1 MRNTKKPNLLY
12 ILSSAAISLTFII
25 KLVLDAIYKN
35 TAQGITGILSL
46 KILVCSIIMS
56 LLGFALYVYVQYRVE
71 SKQKI
76 LSCPYNPNFM
86 CCLLESGSLEGILEN
101 GSELLDD
108 IKLAKHERQ
117 IETKEIWLLSPD
129 LSVEDGNNVFREVV
143 RARLNEGV
151 HYSFVALDSPIS
163 QERAKRIRNRYKSFF
178 TKKRMHFYLING
190 DEYTLFLSLYSLV
203 IYNPSNAEDTEA
215 FVCVGE
221 TEGSETSV
229 YAKLNELHTQT
240 ATNITREIIRNT
252 KEFIP

>member
-1 MRNTKKPNLLY
+1 MRNKNRKNLLY
-12 ILSSAAISLTFII
+12 ILSSVAISLTFII

-35 TAQGITGILSL
+35 AAQGMTGTLSL
-46 KILVCSIIMS
+46 QILASSIIMS
-56 LLGFALYVYVQYRVE
+56 LLGFSLYVYVQYRIE
-71 SKQKI
+71 NRRKI
-76 LSCPYNPNFM
+76 LSCSYNPNFM
-86 CCLLESGSLEGILEN
+86 CCLLGSGSLEDILEN

-178 TKKRMHFYLING
+178 TKKRMHFYLISG
-190 DEYTLFLSLYSLV
+190 DEYTLFLSLYSLA
-203 IYNPSNAEDTEA
+203 IYNPSNEEDTEA
-215 FVCVGE
+215 YVCVGE

-229 YAKLNELHTQT
+229 YAKLNKLHTQT
-240 ATNITREIIRNT
+240 ATNITREIIRYT